1 MNLDIDLKTP
11 FLSNPEDDFIPYACH
26 YDEETLLTK
35 SGELVLCI
43 KLTSLE
49 NENVISQTAIVRET
63 IRDAIKSSVE
73 DNSIAIWLHTVRS
86 SRDIRLKAGLK
97 NTFSKSLH
105 EAWDIENEWKNEYV
119 NDIYLSIAV
128 KGFDHKLSDF
138 NDVFKSFFFSYIKYS
153 KTKFLKT
160 QRAKIEKIKK
170 NILSTLKLYG
180 AKVLSVYKENDIY
193 YSEPMSFIGRIVNLK
208 NDKYSLGL
216 SELSKS
222 LLKNKTAFGG
232 NTAEMTDLNNSK
244 KLFSIFSIKE
254 YSEISSKILDKILQL
269 PQELIITQTV
279 LFTSG
284 KEAYGVYENQDYISS
299 VSQDEN
305 LAYITGL
312 DKITSSDKG
321 DPTDFIKSQITFTVS
336 GNNKKSFQDNVER
349 LYKTFMDL
357 GILSVR
363 EDLAL
368 EQCYWA
374 QLPGNF
380 SYINREKY
388 YSISS
393 VAGFSSL
400 QSFPIGRP
408 TGYVW
413 PEAVTIFRTAVNT
426 PYFFNFHDKDK
437 NGNTLILG
445 PKRSG
450 KSKLLNFLVS
460 ESLKFAPR
468 IFYIDGDKGSEV
480 FIRALGGKYY
490 KIKKDYEAK
499 NRLRL
504 NPFLLNSTKE
514 NVQFLVNW
522 INTLASYDKTDMVLM
537 GTKESDLSK
546 EFKKLNSVVESYLNS
561 PPSKKSLSDFLNK
574 LKNEGCVNITQKLK
588 PWCDKNR
595 YASIF
600 DNERETTFE
609 EGVTAFDIS
618 SIAKNPLLL
627 KPVLMYLTHRV
638 KVISDKEYGIFAIDS
653 AWKLFNYPDLGDWLT
668 NWLKE
673 IKNTKTLA
681 VLTSNGEKNLKEN
694 YIKDVSGCF
703 GTKIYLGREY
713 VTDEMKEVFDIT
725 KQEEK
730 VLSVMSRSDYA
741 FILKNSNDTIVAS
754 SKLDKLKESL
764 DIITGSPESN
774 KIMKEAIKESSRT
787 PDEWIPIFFKKMKEY
802 REEQKRLETE
812 RRKAAQKRWKEEQN
826 SDLMY

>member
-1 MNLDIDLKTP
+1 MNFDIDLKRP
-11 FLSNPEDDFIPYACH
+11 FLSIPDDDFIPYACH

-35 SGELVLCI
+35 SGELVQCI

-49 NENVISQTAIVRET
+49 NENVISQTAIIRET
-63 IRDAIKSSVE
+63 IRDAIKSSIKENDV
-73 DNSIAIWLHTVRS
+73 AIWLHTIRS
-86 SRDIRLKAGLK
+86 SRDIRLKTELD

-105 EAWDIENEWKNEYV
+105 EAWDIENDWGNEYV
-119 NDIYLSIAV
+119 NDIYVSIV
-128 KGFDHKLSDF
+128 IKGFNHKLSNF
-138 NDVFKSFFFSYIKYS
+138 NDLFKSFFFSYTKYS
-153 KTKFLKT
+153 KLKFLKSKKANLEKVKKDILSILKPYGA
-160 QRAKIEKIKK
+160 RALSIKK
-170 NILSTLKLYG
+170 EGDT
-180 AKVLSVYKENDIY
+180 Y
-193 YSEPMSFIGRIVNLK
+193 YSELMSFMGRLINFK
-208 NDKYSLGL
+208 DEKYPLNL
-216 SELSKS
+216 SELSEN
-222 LLKNKTAFGG
+222 LLKNKLVFGG
-232 NTAEMTDLNNSK
+232 NVAEVVDIDNSK
-244 KLFSIFSIKE
+244 TLFSIFSIKE
-254 YSEISSKILDKILQL
+254 YSEIPAKILDKILQL

-284 KEAYGVYENQDYISS
+284 KEAYKVYENQDYMSS
-299 VSQDEN
+299 VSGDEN
-305 LAYITGL
+305 MAYITGL

-336 GNNKKSFQDNVER
+336 GKDKTSFQKSVEK
-349 LYKTFMDL
+349 LYETFMNL

-368 EQCYWA
+368 EQCYWS

-388 YSISS
+388 YATSS

-408 TGYVW
+408 NGYVW

-426 PYFFNFHDKDK
+426 PYFFNFHDKNG

-445 PKRSG
+445 PKKSG

-460 ESLKFAPR
+460 ESLKFTPR
-468 IFYIDGDKGSEV
+468 IFYVDSDKESEV

-504 NPFLLNSTKE
+504 NPFLLSNTKE
-514 NVQFLVNW
+514 NIQFLVNW
-522 INTLASYDKTDMVLM
+522 INALASYDKTDMVLM
-537 GTKESDLSK
+537 GDKESDLSK
-546 EFKKLNSVVESYLNS
+546 EFKKLSQIIEAFLSDS
-561 PPSKKSLSDFLNK
+561 TSKKSLSDFLNK
-574 LKNEGCVNITQKLK
+574 LKIEKCDNITQKLK

-600 DNERETTFE
+600 DNERETAFE
-609 EGVTAFDIS
+609 DGVTGFDIS
-618 SIAKNPLLL
+618 SIANNPLLL

-638 KVISDKEYGIFAIDS
+638 KVVANKEYGIFAIDS

-681 VLTSNGEKNLKEN
+681 ILATNGEKNLKEN

-713 VTDEMKEVFDIT
+713 VTDELKEVFGIT

-741 FILKNSNDTIVAS
+741 FILKNSDDTIVAS
-754 SKLDKLKESL
+754 SKLDKLRDSL
-764 DIITGSPESN
+764 DILVSFPESN
-774 KIMKEAIKESSRT
+774 GIMKEAIKETSRT
-787 PDEWIPIFFKKMKEY
+787 PDEWIPAFFKKMKEY
-802 REEQKRLETE
+802 REEQKRLESE
-812 RRKAAQKRWKEEQN
+812 RRKAAQKRWKEDQN
-826 SDLMY
+826 SSLM